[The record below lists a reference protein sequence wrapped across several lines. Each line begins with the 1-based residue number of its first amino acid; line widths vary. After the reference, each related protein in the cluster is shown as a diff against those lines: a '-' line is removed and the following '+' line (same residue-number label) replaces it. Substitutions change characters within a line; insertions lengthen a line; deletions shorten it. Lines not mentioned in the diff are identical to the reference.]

1 MKKQAVMEQ
10 DDDKVRLD
18 KWLWAAR
25 FFKTRA
31 LANEAIELGRVLV
44 NGDRVKASRNVREG
58 DVLELRLNQLEYQV
72 TVLAL
77 AIQRRPAKEAVLLYS
92 EDEAV
97 RLAREEKQALLKA
110 EHASFPHGDG
120 KPTKKARR
128 DIERFKS
135 GFGH

>member
-1 MKKQAVMEQ
+1 MKKPAIEQ
-10 DDDKVRLD
+10 DDGKVRLD
-18 KWLWAAR
+18 KWLWSAR

-31 LANEAIELGRVLV
+31 LANEAIELGRVYV

-58 DVLELRLNQLEYQV
+58 DLLELRLNQLEYKV

-77 AIQRRPAKEAVLLYS
+77 ATLRRPAKEAVLLYS

-97 RLAREEKQALLKA
+97 RLVREEKQALLKA

-128 DIERFKS
+128 DIQRFKS
-135 GFGH
+135 GFGD

>member
-1 MKKQAVMEQ
+1 MKKVATAQ

-58 DVLELRLNQLEYQV
+58 DLLELRLNQLEYKL
-72 TVLAL
+72 TVLEL
-77 AIQRRPAKEAVLLYS
+77 ATLRRPAKEAVLLYS

-97 RLAREEKQALLKA
+97 RQAREEKQELLKA
-110 EHASFPHGDG
+110 ERASFPHGDG

-128 DIERFKS
+128 DIQRFKS
-135 GFGH
+135 GFGD